1 MNTLEQTT
9 QLAIELIKQQ
19 KVSDFELSVGKS
31 SGVSTTVRLS
41 NVETLQYHLDTSFNV
56 SVYIGKNKGQ
66 ATSVDLSK
74 ASLKNAIESA
84 CLIAKY
90 TQEDPFNGLAPSERM
105 AWDIPNLD
113 LYYPWNLDAK
123 KSIEIAK
130 ECEQIA
136 LEQNEINNSDG
147 AELSSFE
154 GESVYANSNG
164 LIANLKSSRH
174 SLYCSLIAKRGD
186 EMQTAYEY
194 GVTIDSNDL
203 TSPSKI
209 GLEAARL
216 AQEKL
221 GSRHLSPQKCPII
234 FTSRQSSGLFSQL
247 LGALSGSRQYKKT
260 SFLLES
266 LGSKVLPESISIY
279 EDPLKLK
286 TLGSRAF
293 DQDGVLKKKQF
304 FVEEGIVSSYLM
316 GQYSANQMGLE
327 STANA
332 GGVSNCCVKS
342 NFDGGI
348 TELTKSMD
356 KGLIV
361 TDLMGHGVNA
371 TTGDYSRG
379 ASGFWVENG
388 EIKYPVSGITIAGNL
403 KNMLKNVVSI
413 ASDVDFRSNLK
424 VGSTLI
430 SEMTIS
436 GEG

>member
-164 LIANLKSSRH
+164 LIANLKNTRH
-174 SLYCSLIAKRGD
+174 SLFCSLIAKRGD

-266 LGSKVLPESISIY
+266 LGSKVLPELISIY

-348 TELTKSMD
+348 MELTKSMD

>member
-19 KVSDFELSVGKS
+19 KVSDFEISVGKS

-105 AWDIPNLD
+105 AWDTPNLD
-113 LYYPWNLDAK
+113 LYYPWNLDAN

-136 LEQNEINNSDG
+136 LEQSEINNSDG

-194 GVTIDSNDL
+194 SVAIDSNDL
-203 TSPSKI
+203 TAPSKI

-234 FTSRQSSGLFSQL
+234 FTSRQSSGIFSQL

-304 FVEEGIVSSYLM
+304 FVEKGIVSSYLM

-332 GGVSNCCVKS
+332 GGVSNCCVNS

-356 KGLIV
+356 RGLIV

-403 KNMLKNVVSI
+403 KDMLKNIVSI

>member
-1 MNTLEQTT
+1 MNTLEETT

-19 KVSDFELSVGKS
+19 KVSDFEISVGKS
-31 SGVSTTVRLS
+31 SGVSTSVRLS

-105 AWDIPNLD
+105 AWDVPNLD

-123 KSIEIAK
+123 QSIEIAK

-174 SLYCSLIAKRGD
+174 SLYCSLIAKRVD

-194 GVTIDSNDL
+194 SIAIDSKDL
-203 TSPSKI
+203 TTASQV
-209 GLEAARL
+209 GLEASRL

-221 GSRHLSPQKCPII
+221 GSRHLNPQKCPII
-234 FTSRQSSGLFSQL
+234 FTSRQSSGIFSQL

-286 TLGSRAF
+286 TIGSRAF
-293 DQDGVLKKKQF
+293 DQDGVLKQKQF

-332 GGVSNCCVKS
+332 GGVSNCCVNS

-356 KGLIV
+356 RGLIV

-379 ASGFWVENG
+379 ASGFWVESG

-403 KNMLKNVVSI
+403 KDMLKNIVSI
-413 ASDVDFRSNLK
+413 ASDIDFRSNLK

>member
-74 ASLKNAIESA
+74 ESLKNAIESA

-147 AELSSFE
+147 AELSSSE

-164 LIANLKSSRH
+164 LIANLKNTRH
-174 SLYCSLIAKRGD
+174 SLFCSLIAKRGD

-266 LGSKVLPESISIY
+266 LGNKVLPDSISIY

-403 KNMLKNVVSI
+403 KDMLKNVVSI

>member
-1 MNTLEQTT
+1 MNILEQTT

-19 KVSDFELSVGKS
+19 QATDYEFSVGKS
-31 SGVSTTVRLS
+31 SGVSTSVRLS
-41 NVETLQYHLDTSFNV
+41 EIETLKYHLDTSFDV
-56 SVYIGKNKGQ
+56 IVYIGQNKGQ

-74 ASLKNAIESA
+74 KSLKSAIESA

-105 AWDIPNLD
+105 AWDVPNLD

-164 LIANLKSSRH
+164 LIANLKNTRH
-174 SLYCSLIAKRGD
+174 SLFCSLIAKRGD

>member
-19 KVSDFELSVGKS
+19 KVSDFEISLAKS

-105 AWDIPNLD
+105 AWDSPNLD
-113 LYYPWNLDAK
+113 LYYPWNLDAN

-136 LEQNEINNSDG
+136 LEQSEINNSDG

-194 GVTIDSNDL
+194 SVAIDSNDL
-203 TSPSKI
+203 TAPSKI

-221 GSRHLSPQKCPII
+221 GSRHLGPQKCPII
-234 FTSRQSSGLFSQL
+234 FTSRQSSGIFSQL

-266 LGSKVLPESISIY
+266 LGSQVLPESISIY

-304 FVEEGIVSSYLM
+304 FVKEGIVSSYLM

-332 GGVSNCCVKS
+332 GGVSNCCVNS

-356 KGLIV
+356 RGLIV

-403 KNMLKNVVSI
+403 KDMLNNVVSI

>member
-164 LIANLKSSRH
+164 LIANLKNTRH
-174 SLYCSLIAKRGD
+174 SLFCSLIAKRGD

-279 EDPLKLK
+279 EDPFKLK

>member
-19 KVSDFELSVGKS
+19 KVSDFEISVGKS

-105 AWDIPNLD
+105 AWDSPNLD
-113 LYYPWNLDAK
+113 LYYPWNLDAN

-136 LEQNEINNSDG
+136 LEQSEINNSDG

-194 GVTIDSNDL
+194 SVAIDSNDL
-203 TSPSKI
+203 TAPSKI

-234 FTSRQSSGLFSQL
+234 FTSRQSSGIFSQL

-332 GGVSNCCVKS
+332 GGVSNCCVNS

-356 KGLIV
+356 RGLIV

-403 KNMLKNVVSI
+403 KDMLKNIVSI

>member
-19 KVSDFELSVGKS
+19 KVSDFEISVGKS

-66 ATSVDLSK
+66 ATSADLSK

-105 AWDIPNLD
+105 AWDTPNLD

-136 LEQNEINNSDG
+136 LEQSEINNSDG

-164 LIANLKSSRH
+164 LIANLKSSKH

-194 GVTIDSNDL
+194 SVAIDSNDL
-203 TSPSKI
+203 TAPSKI

-221 GSRHLSPQKCPII
+221 GSRHLGPQKCPII
-234 FTSRQSSGLFSQL
+234 FTSRQSSGIFSQL

-266 LGSKVLPESISIY
+266 LGSQVLPESISIY

-332 GGVSNCCVKS
+332 GGVSNCCVNS

-356 KGLIV
+356 RGLIV

-403 KNMLKNVVSI
+403 KDMLNNVVSI

>member
-19 KVSDFELSVGKS
+19 KVSDFEISVGKS

-105 AWDIPNLD
+105 AWDSPNLD

-123 KSIEIAK
+123 QSIEIAK

-136 LEQNEINNSDG
+136 LEQSEINNSDG

-234 FTSRQSSGLFSQL
+234 FTSRQSSGIFSQL

-348 TELTKSMD
+348 MELTKSMD

-403 KNMLKNVVSI
+403 KDMLNNVVSI

>member
-19 KVSDFELSVGKS
+19 KVSDFEISVGKS

-105 AWDIPNLD
+105 AWDSPNLD

-123 KSIEIAK
+123 QSIEIAK

-136 LEQNEINNSDG
+136 LEQREINNSDG

-194 GVTIDSNDL
+194 SVAIDSNDL
-203 TSPSKI
+203 TAPSKI

-234 FTSRQSSGLFSQL
+234 FTSRQSSGIFSQL

-266 LGSKVLPESISIY
+266 LGNKVLPESISIY
-279 EDPLKLK
+279 EDPLQLK

-332 GGVSNCCVKS
+332 GGVSNCCVNS

-356 KGLIV
+356 RGLIV

-403 KNMLKNVVSI
+403 KDMLKNIVSI

>member
-19 KVSDFELSVGKS
+19 KVSDFEISVGKS

-105 AWDIPNLD
+105 AWDTPNLD
-113 LYYPWNLDAK
+113 LYYPWNLDAN

-136 LEQNEINNSDG
+136 LEQSEINNSDG

-194 GVTIDSNDL
+194 SVAIDSNDL
-203 TSPSKI
+203 TAPSKI

-234 FTSRQSSGLFSQL
+234 FTSRQSSGIFSQL

-304 FVEEGIVSSYLM
+304 FVEKGIVSSYLM

-332 GGVSNCCVKS
+332 GGVSNCCVNS

-356 KGLIV
+356 RGLIV

-403 KNMLKNVVSI
+403 KDMLKNVVSI

>member
-19 KVSDFELSVGKS
+19 KVSDFEISVGKS

-105 AWDIPNLD
+105 AWDTPNLD

-136 LEQNEINNSDG
+136 LEQSEINNSDG

-194 GVTIDSNDL
+194 SVAIDSNDL
-203 TSPSKI
+203 TAPSKI

-216 AQEKL
+216 TQEKL
-221 GSRHLSPQKCPII
+221 GSRHLGPQKCPII
-234 FTSRQSSGLFSQL
+234 FTSRQSSGIFSQL

-304 FVEEGIVSSYLM
+304 FVKEGIVSSYLM

-332 GGVSNCCVKS
+332 GGVSNCCVNS

-356 KGLIV
+356 RGLIV

-403 KNMLKNVVSI
+403 KDMLNNVVSI

>member
-19 KVSDFELSVGKS
+19 KVSDFEISVGKS

-105 AWDIPNLD
+105 AWDTPNLD
-113 LYYPWNLDAK
+113 LYYPWNLDAN

-136 LEQNEINNSDG
+136 LEQSEINNSDG

-194 GVTIDSNDL
+194 SVAIDSNDL
-203 TSPSKI
+203 TTPSKV

-221 GSRHLSPQKCPII
+221 GSRHLGPQKCPII
-234 FTSRQSSGLFSQL
+234 FTSRQSSGIFSQL

-293 DQDGVLKKKQF
+293 DQDGVLKKRQF

-332 GGVSNCCVKS
+332 GGVSNCCVNS

-356 KGLIV
+356 RGLIV

-388 EIKYPVSGITIAGNL
+388 EIKHPVSGITIAGNL
-403 KNMLKNVVSI
+403 KDMLKNVVSI

>member
-147 AELSSFE
+147 AELSSSE

-164 LIANLKSSRH
+164 LIVNLKNTRH
-174 SLYCSLIAKRGD
+174 SLFCSLIAKRGD

-247 LGALSGSRQYKKT
+247 LGALSGTRQYKKT

-293 DQDGVLKKKQF
+293 DQDGVLKQKQF

>member
-19 KVSDFELSVGKS
+19 KVSDFEISVGKS

-164 LIANLKSSRH
+164 LIANLKNTRH
-174 SLYCSLIAKRGD
+174 SLFCSLIAKRGD

>member
-19 KVSDFELSVGKS
+19 KVSDFEISLGKS

-74 ASLKNAIESA
+74 VSLKNAIESA

-105 AWDIPNLD
+105 AWDTPNLD
-113 LYYPWNLDAK
+113 LYYPWSLDAK

-136 LEQNEINNSDG
+136 LEQSEINNSDG

-154 GESVYANSNG
+154 GESVYANSKG

-194 GVTIDSNDL
+194 SVAIDSNDL
-203 TSPSKI
+203 TAPSKI

-221 GSRHLSPQKCPII
+221 GSRHLGPQKCPII
-234 FTSRQSSGLFSQL
+234 FTSRQSSGIFSQL

-266 LGSKVLPESISIY
+266 LGDKVLPESISIY

-304 FVEEGIVSSYLM
+304 FVKEGIVSSYLM

-332 GGVSNCCVKS
+332 GGVSNCCVNS

-356 KGLIV
+356 RGLIV

-403 KNMLKNVVSI
+403 KDMLKNIVSI

>member
-19 KVSDFELSVGKS
+19 KVSDFEISVGKS

-105 AWDIPNLD
+105 AWDTPNLD
-113 LYYPWNLDAK
+113 LYYPWNLDAN

-136 LEQNEINNSDG
+136 LEQSEINNSDG

-194 GVTIDSNDL
+194 SVAIDSNDL
-203 TSPSKI
+203 TAPSKI

-221 GSRHLSPQKCPII
+221 GSRHLGPQKCPII
-234 FTSRQSSGLFSQL
+234 FTSRQSSGIFSQL

-304 FVEEGIVSSYLM
+304 FVKEGIVSSYLM

-332 GGVSNCCVKS
+332 GGVSNCCVNS

-356 KGLIV
+356 RGLIV

-403 KNMLKNVVSI
+403 KDMLNNVVSI

>member
-154 GESVYANSNG
+154 AESVYANSNG
-164 LIANLKSSRH
+164 LIANLKNTRH
-174 SLYCSLIAKRGD
+174 SLFCSLIAKRGD

>member
-74 ASLKNAIESA
+74 ESLKNAIESA

-147 AELSSFE
+147 AELSSSE

-164 LIANLKSSRH
+164 LIANLKNTRH
-174 SLYCSLIAKRGD
+174 SLFCSLIAKRGD

-266 LGSKVLPESISIY
+266 LGSKVLLDSISIY

-348 TELTKSMD
+348 MELTKSMD

-403 KNMLKNVVSI
+403 KDMLKNVVSI

>member
-19 KVSDFELSVGKS
+19 KVSDFEISVGKS

-105 AWDIPNLD
+105 AWDSPNLD
-113 LYYPWNLDAK
+113 LYYPWNLDAN

-136 LEQNEINNSDG
+136 LEQSEINNSDG

-194 GVTIDSNDL
+194 SVAIDSNDL
-203 TSPSKI
+203 TAPSKI

-221 GSRHLSPQKCPII
+221 GSRHLGPQKCPII
-234 FTSRQSSGLFSQL
+234 FTSRQSSGIFSQL

-332 GGVSNCCVKS
+332 GGVSNCCVNS

-356 KGLIV
+356 RGLIV

-403 KNMLKNVVSI
+403 KDMLNNVVSI

>member
-147 AELSSFE
+147 AELSSSE

-164 LIANLKSSRH
+164 LIANLKNTRH
-174 SLYCSLIAKRGD
+174 SLFCSLIAKRGD

-403 KNMLKNVVSI
+403 KDMLKNVVSI

>member
-19 KVSDFELSVGKS
+19 KVSDFEISVGKS

-105 AWDIPNLD
+105 AWDTPDLD
-113 LYYPWNLDAK
+113 LYYPWNLDAN

-136 LEQNEINNSDG
+136 LEQSEINNSDG

-194 GVTIDSNDL
+194 SVAIDSNDL
-203 TSPSKI
+203 TAPAKI

-221 GSRHLSPQKCPII
+221 GSRHLGPQKCPII
-234 FTSRQSSGLFSQL
+234 FTSRQSSGIFSQL

-304 FVEEGIVSSYLM
+304 FVKEGIVSSYLM

-332 GGVSNCCVKS
+332 GGVSNCCVNS

-356 KGLIV
+356 RGLIV

-403 KNMLKNVVSI
+403 KDMLNNVVSI

>member
-19 KVSDFELSVGKS
+19 KVSDFEISLGKS

-74 ASLKNAIESA
+74 VSLKNAIESA

-105 AWDIPNLD
+105 AWDTPNLD

-136 LEQNEINNSDG
+136 LEQSEINNSDG

-194 GVTIDSNDL
+194 SVAIDSNDL
-203 TSPSKI
+203 TAPSKI

-221 GSRHLSPQKCPII
+221 GSRHLGPQKCPII
-234 FTSRQSSGLFSQL
+234 FTSRQSSGIFSQL

-266 LGSKVLPESISIY
+266 LGDKVLPESISIY

-304 FVEEGIVSSYLM
+304 FVEKGIVSSYLM

-332 GGVSNCCVKS
+332 GGVSNCCVNS

-356 KGLIV
+356 RGLIV

-403 KNMLKNVVSI
+403 KDMLKNIVSI

>member
-19 KVSDFELSVGKS
+19 KVSDFEISLGKS

-105 AWDIPNLD
+105 AWDSPNLD

-136 LEQNEINNSDG
+136 LEQSEINNSDG

-194 GVTIDSNDL
+194 SVAIDSNDL
-203 TSPSKI
+203 TAPSKI

-221 GSRHLSPQKCPII
+221 GSRHLGPQKCPII
-234 FTSRQSSGLFSQL
+234 FTSRQSSGIFSQL

-266 LGSKVLPESISIY
+266 LGSQVLPESISIY

-304 FVEEGIVSSYLM
+304 FVKEGIVSSYLM

-332 GGVSNCCVKS
+332 GGVSNCCVNS

-356 KGLIV
+356 RGLIV

-403 KNMLKNVVSI
+403 KDMLNNVVSI

>member
-19 KVSDFELSVGKS
+19 KVSDFELSIGKS

-105 AWDIPNLD
+105 AWDSPNLD

-164 LIANLKSSRH
+164 LIANLKNTRH
-174 SLYCSLIAKRGD
+174 SLFCSLIAKRGD

-234 FTSRQSSGLFSQL
+234 FTSRQSSGIFSQL

-266 LGSKVLPESISIY
+266 LGNKVLPESISIY

-304 FVEEGIVSSYLM
+304 FVKEGIVSSYLM

-332 GGVSNCCVKS
+332 GGVSNCCVNS

-356 KGLIV
+356 RGLIV

-403 KNMLKNVVSI
+403 KDMLKNIVSI